1 MNIGARF
8 GGNRIEPATL
18 PHGGCVG
25 SRAAS
30 CAYKHLFSA
39 AAVRCCAAI
48 SPDHCSGC
56 LHIIWLNYV
65 QLQGVCARSVSEEFW
80 RLRRIS
86 LPMTSPP
93 SLISR
98 LSYHCQLSVMQFPVP
113 ISVCDSYD
121 ASLLHAS
128 SWHFFLEKE
137 GDVLAQDGHVH
148 VTAKLDDDAWVCK
161 RVLLCTP
168 VPICACSCAYR
179 SRLPECC
186 LLSEGLLLCQQK
198 VCRHTATLSNTRL
211 GNRQPRPI
219 LFSKFADRL
228 RTTVMTKVDVAQ
240 TRRRGARTA
249 PMHLLPGCVQ
259 RRPTLLASTR
269 ASSCQVAHTLCPMS
283 GEPGRRLHPDAP
295 VVPPGRVVSGGATG
309 VMR

>member
-1 MNIGARF
+1 MAALRKLQRFPWRRQVQKAAESHAAATCRRSGKKVMNIGARF

-98 LSYHCQLSVMQFPVP
+98 LSCHCQLSVMQSPVP
-113 ISVCDSYD
+113 ISVCDSSGFMMHHCY
-121 ASLLHAS
+121 
-128 SWHFFLEKE
+128 
-137 GDVLAQDGHVH
+137 
-148 VTAKLDDDAWVCK
+148 
-161 RVLLCTP
+161 TP
-168 VPICACSCAYR
+168 V
-179 SRLPECC
+179 
-186 LLSEGLLLCQQK
+186 
-198 VCRHTATLSNTRL
+198 L
-211 GNRQPRPI
+211 GIFSGKRGGCPCTGRPRP
-219 LFSKFADRL
+219 RH
-228 RTTVMTKVDVAQ
+228 R
-240 TRRRGARTA
+240 
-249 PMHLLPGCVQ
+249 
-259 RRPTLLASTR
+259 
-269 ASSCQVAHTLCPMS
+269 
-283 GEPGRRLHPDAP
+283 
-295 VVPPGRVVSGGATG
+295 
-309 VMR
+309 